1 MIKVAFFG
9 TSNKSL
15 PILENLSQNLDLLL
29 CVTKSDRVVG
39 RKQISTPT
47 VVKTWAQS
55 HNVKVLEINSLDP
68 VSTETIISSLKD
80 LKVDCVIV
88 ADFSF
93 IIPKAIISTPPF
105 GLINIH
111 FSELPKYRGASPIQ
125 HTILNGDRK
134 TAITFMLMGEKMDE
148 GDILIQFPVEVPES
162 IDTGELYAS
171 LFNLA
176 GEKTAQVVSDYVNGS
191 LKPRPQEESKATYC
205 YSKSHPKSTLVYKE
219 DVKLDWHDSPLFL
232 YRQIRAYNP
241 WPIAWTTLGE
251 LKTQGFS
258 LKDVGKKDL
267 KLKIFTAK
275 ITNNEV
281 LPLIVQPENG
291 KKITF
296 EELLH
301 GYFVKG

>member
-15 PILENLSQNLDLLL
+15 PILENLSRNLDLLL
-29 CVTKSDRVVG
+29 CVTKSDRVSG

-47 VVKTWAQS
+47 VVKTWAQT
-55 HNVKVLEINSLDP
+55 HNVKVLEINRLDEE
-68 VSTETIISSLKD
+68 STETIISSLKD
-80 LKVDCVIV
+80 LNIECVIV

-111 FSELPKYRGASPIQ
+111 FSELPKYRGASPVQ
-125 HTILNGDRK
+125 HTILNGDK
-134 TAITFMLMGEKMDE
+134 TTAVTFMLMSEGMDE
-148 GDILIQFPVEVPES
+148 GDILTQFPVEVPEE
-162 IDTGELYAS
+162 IDTGQLYDS

-176 GEKTAQVVSDYVNGS
+176 GEKTAQVVSDYVNGY
-191 LKPRPQEESKATYC
+191 LKPQPQEESKVTYC
-205 YSKSHPKSTLVYKE
+205 FSKSHPKSTLIYKE
-219 DVKLDWHDSPLFL
+219 DARLNWSDSPLSL

-241 WPIAWTTLGE
+241 WPVAWTTLGE

-258 LKDVGKKDL
+258 LKDLEKKDL
-267 KLKIFTAK
+267 KLKIYTAK
-275 ITNNEV
+275 LTDTEL

-296 EELLH
+296 EELLN